1 MNFSYTEE
9 QQLLIDS
16 FNRFLDAEIKPIAHQ
31 YRDKYIDKELAV
43 ELQKKLI
50 PFGIV
55 NGFVSEADGGMG
67 LDLVSY
73 GLMMH
78 DLAKASP
85 DICITTQ
92 IMGITSKL
100 MAGAPENI
108 KSKYLPE
115 MMAGD
120 ILGCVGMSEPSG
132 GSDVASLQVK
142 AKKAGDVYLINGEKT
157 WISSGGYSDFILLLA
172 RFVEGDDDQGLGL
185 ILVERDDGYETS
197 NLNKTALNSQSTAQV
212 FFSDTKVPA
221 HRVMVPAPKAMAHMM
236 KLLSSSR
243 PIVALMSLGIAQAA
257 FDEALAFAGERK
269 QFGSA
274 IAGKQLI
281 QAKLAEMRTKLEA
294 GKLMALKSL
303 DMIDR
308 GEDPQLQAAM
318 SKWYGTEL
326 ACEIVAD
333 AVQIHGGS
341 GITKE
346 YPVEYYSRAVKV
358 FSFTEGTTEVQKLII
373 GRQLT
378 GLSAF

>member
-1 MNFSYTEE
+1 M
-9 QQLLIDS
+9 
-16 FNRFLDAEIKPIAHQ
+16 
-31 YRDKYIDKELAV
+31 
-43 ELQKKLI
+43 
-50 PFGIV
+50 
-55 NGFVSEADGGMG
+55 
-67 LDLVSY
+67 
-73 GLMMH
+73 
-78 DLAKASP
+78 
-85 DICITTQ
+85 
-92 IMGITSKL
+92 
-100 MAGAPENI
+100 
-108 KSKYLPE
+108 
-115 MMAGD
+115 
-120 ILGCVGMSEPSG
+120 
-132 GSDVASLQVK
+132 
-142 AKKAGDVYLINGEKT
+142 
-157 WISSGGYSDFILLLA
+157 
-172 RFVEGDDDQGLGL
+172 
-185 ILVERDDGYETS
+185 
-197 NLNKTALNSQSTAQV
+197 
-212 FFSDTKVPA
+212 
-221 HRVMVPAPKAMAHMM
+221 
-236 KLLSSSR
+236 
-243 PIVALMSLGIAQAA
+243 QAA